1 MGEVYRA
8 RDSKLG
14 RDVAL
19 KVLPAEF
26 ARDAERVVRLKREAR
41 VLASLN
47 HPNIAAI
54 YGLEEAEDV
63 CALAMELVEG
73 PTLAARIGKRA
84 MAQEKALPI
93 AKQIVEALEYAHER
107 GIVHRD
113 LKPANVKLT
122 AEGTAKL
129 LDFGL
134 AKTLEGAI
142 GSPAETVE
150 GTRSG
155 AVMGTAAYMSPE
167 QAQGKAVDRR
177 TDIWAFGVVLYEM
190 LTGKQVFQG
199 ESTAEVL
206 AAVLKE
212 EPKLDELPAGV
223 RKVVARCLRKDPHD
237 RWHSIGDVQIAL
249 EEAAQTTAYPAE
261 QRTLRRLRRALGF
274 GLAAL
279 LVSVCALSLWL
290 WRRHSPV
297 TSLPSIIPITT
308 DIGWPNFPSFS
319 PDGREVA
326 YSWQPADSSTSSIY
340 VKLIGS
346 ETELRVTSPPGW
358 DVVPAWSP
366 DGRWIAFYRS
376 RIAHPGYYLVSAL
389 GGPVRQLLGATVP
402 PQQITVAEGISWF
415 PDS

>member
-1 MGEVYRA
+1 MAPDRWQRIEQLYDAALALAPQERTAFLAESCADVDLRSEVESLLFHAENAGEFLCVPEPLHVGQQVSHYRIEEKLGSGGMGEVYRA

-14 RDVAL
+14 RDVWL

-113 LKPANVKLT
+113 VKPANVKLT

-177 TDIWAFGVVLYEM
+177 TDIWAFG
-190 LTGKQVFQG
+190 GG
-199 ESTAEVL
+199 ERRS
-206 AAVLKE
+206 
-212 EPKLDELPAGV
+212 PAS
-223 RKVVARCLRKDPHD
+223 RFFRARAQQKFWLR
-237 RWHSIGDVQIAL
+237 
-249 EEAAQTTAYPAE
+249 
-261 QRTLRRLRRALGF
+261 
-274 GLAAL
+274 
-279 LVSVCALSLWL
+279 C
-290 WRRHSPV
+290 
-297 TSLPSIIPITT
+297 
-308 DIGWPNFPSFS
+308 
-319 PDGREVA
+319 
-326 YSWQPADSSTSSIY
+326 
-340 VKLIGS
+340 
-346 ETELRVTSPPGW
+346 
-358 DVVPAWSP
+358 
-366 DGRWIAFYRS
+366 
-376 RIAHPGYYLVSAL
+376 
-389 GGPVRQLLGATVP
+389 
-402 PQQITVAEGISWF
+402 
-415 PDS
+415 